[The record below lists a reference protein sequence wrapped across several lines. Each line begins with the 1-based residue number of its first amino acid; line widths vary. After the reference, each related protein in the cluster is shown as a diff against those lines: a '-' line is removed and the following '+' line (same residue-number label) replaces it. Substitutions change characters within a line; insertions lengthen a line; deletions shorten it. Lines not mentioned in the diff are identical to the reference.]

1 MIDDLKTA
9 VSVRYVVQ
17 LDESN
22 LGEFTG
28 CEGLGVEVVLESRE
42 EGGNN
47 SFVWQFPTRLKYPN
61 IKLSRPVYAGSSDKV
76 LNWILST
83 TSGMKRST
91 GTIIA
96 KTAKGDA
103 VASWSINDVIPVR
116 WTGPGF
122 SPDQPKVLTE
132 TLEIAH
138 HGFISTGAKY

>member
-9 VSVRYVVQ
+9 VSVRYVVL
-17 LDESN
+17 LDQDN

-28 CEGLGVEVVLESRE
+28 CEGLGVEVVIEQRE

-61 IKLSRPVYAGSSDKV
+61 IKLSRPVYEGSSDMV
-76 LNWILST
+76 LNWILAT
-83 TSGMKRST
+83 TGGMKRST

-96 KTAKGDA
+96 KTAHDET

-138 HGFISTGAKY
+138 HGFIQTGAKY

>member
-28 CEGLGVEVVLESRE
+28 CEGLGVEVVLETRE

-47 SFVWQFPTRLKYPN
+47 TFVWQFPTRLKYPN
-61 IKLSRPVYAGSSDKV
+61 IKLSRPVYEGSSDKV

-96 KTAKGDA
+96 KNSKGA
-103 VASWSINDVIPVR
+103 VVATLAQVVQRELSKPENQQKIKEA
-116 WTGPGF
+116 F
-122 SPDQPKVLTE
+122 QKVQQRR
-132 TLEIAH
+132 
-138 HGFISTGAKY
+138 SGAK